1 LTKAEVFY
9 FSYTG
14 TCKKIAKFLGT
25 ELNLPVKEIKPPKL
39 PYLAWLALSFIPG
52 LPIPSKALLPQSENL
67 ILVFPK
73 WTINCPPITYFYFL
87 CKKRGVKLKKILLV
101 VSYGGFREEPYAK
114 HYVRK
119 FKDLSDEIKLF
130 LIKRKE
136 TEEKLPSLREWIKKN
151 LEI

>member
-1 LTKAEVFY
+1 MTETEVFY

-14 TCKKIAKFLGT
+14 TCERIAKFLGT
-25 ELNLPVKEIKPPKL
+25 NLNLPVKKIEPPRL

-52 LPIPSKALLPQSENL
+52 LPIPSKATLPQSENL

-73 WTINCPPITYFYFL
+73 WTINCPPITYFYLL
-87 CKKRGVKLKKILLV
+87 CKKRGMKFKKILLI
-101 VSYGGFREEPYAK
+101 VSYGGFREKPYAR
-114 HYVRK
+114 HYVKK
-119 FKDLSDEIKLF
+119 FKDLCDKITLF

-136 TEEKLPSLREWIKKN
+136 TEEKLASLLEWIKKN

>member
-1 LTKAEVFY
+1 MTKAEVFY

-14 TCKKIAKFLGT
+14 TCERIAKFLGT
-25 ELNLPVKEIKPPKL
+25 NLNLPVKKIKPPEL

-73 WTINCPPITYFYFL
+73 WTINCPPITYFYLF
-87 CKKRGVKLKKILLV
+87 CKKRAVKLKKILLI
-101 VSYGGFREEPYAK
+101 VSYGGFRGEPYAR

-119 FKDLSDEIKLF
+119 FKDLSDEIKFF

-136 TEEKLPSLREWIKKN
+136 TEEKLPSLLEWIKKN